1 MSKESRL
8 QLDDF
13 LPYRISVLA
22 NTISSALAGAYAKRF
37 DLRIPEW
44 RVLAVLGVYPG
55 SSARQLAQRT
65 AMDKVAVSRAVA
77 SLIAQG
83 RVLGRVDEKDRRR
96 TLLRLSSRGESLLAR
111 IAPLARAYETRL
123 LEQLDGTERE
133 QLEYLLDKL
142 LGRARQLDPPRENLL
157 RSAPE
162 VARSS

>member
-83 RVLGRVDEKDRRR
+83 RVLGRVDDKDRRR

-123 LEQLDGTERE
+123 LEQLDSTERE

-142 LGRARQLDPPRENLL
+142 LGRARQLNPPK
-157 RSAPE
+157 
-162 VARSS
+162 

>member
-22 NTISSALAGAYAKRF
+22 NTISGALAGAYTKRF

-44 RVLAVLGVYPG
+44 RVLAVLGGYPD

-77 SLIAQG
+77 GLTKQG
-83 RVLGRVDEKDRRR
+83 RILSRIDHKDRRR
-96 TLLRLSSRGESLLAR
+96 TLLRLSSRGEALLAR

-123 LEQLDGTERE
+123 LEQLDCSERE
-133 QLEYLLDKL
+133 QLNELLDRL
-142 LGRARQLDPPRENLL
+142 LDRAKQLNPPTGDLP
-157 RSAPE
+157 RSAPG
-162 VARSS
+162 VVISG

>member
-1 MSKESRL
+1 MSKKSRL

-77 SLIAQG
+77 SLITQG
-83 RVLGRVDEKDRRR
+83 RVLSRVDDKDRRR
-96 TLLRLSSRGESLLAR
+96 TLLRLSSQGEALLAR

-123 LEQLDGTERE
+123 LEQLDRTERE

-142 LGRARQLDPPRENLL
+142 LGRARQLNPPNEGPPP
-157 RSAPE
+157 SVSKE
-162 VARSS
+162 ARGR